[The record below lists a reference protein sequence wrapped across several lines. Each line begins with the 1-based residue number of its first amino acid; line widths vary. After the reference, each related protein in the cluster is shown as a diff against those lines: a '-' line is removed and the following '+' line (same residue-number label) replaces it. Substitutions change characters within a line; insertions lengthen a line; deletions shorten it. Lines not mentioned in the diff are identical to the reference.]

1 MTITENGTHAAED
14 PATPT
19 NTDAKADTAD
29 TFLDYAAREYTDL
42 ADRAPRMPM
51 DVHIA
56 ATIGLGYEVRR
67 LTDAIERLEKLLADP
82 TAVLRAGLAEQAAS
96 SPAKFGL
103 EEAEDAERVAE
114 ENGSAPRSAAS
125 G

>member
-1 MTITENGTHAAED
+1 MTTTDPIHAEGHV
-14 PATPT
+14 
-19 NTDAKADTAD
+19 DAPQHADTED

-42 ADRAPRMPM
+42 AAQTARMPM

-67 LTDAIERLEKLLADP
+67 LTDAIERLEQLLADP
-82 TAVLRAGLAEQAAS
+82 TAVLHARQAEEAAHRQGDLFALEQAEAAVEPL
-96 SPAKFGL
+96 PA
-103 EEAEDAERVAE
+103 AE
-114 ENGSAPRSAAS
+114 GS